1 MANKLSISIDAEK
14 ARQLIETRSYKNKD
28 GVEVTIKEIKFD
40 LVEMKQESRKVL
52 YDGDNLQMVKTHFA
66 VKPQSKEE
74 RDAKQDVVYVGEGV
88 SYEFKGSQNNSSNGT
103 SFQPVTK
110 LTEPQDDLPF

>member
-28 GVEVTIKEIKFD
+28 GVDVTVKEIKFD

-52 YDGDNLQMVKTHFA
+52 YDGDKLQMVKTHFA

-74 RDAKQDVVYVGEGV
+74 RDAKQELVYVGEGI
-88 SYEFKGSQNNSSNGT
+88 SYEFKGSQNKQA
-103 SFQPVTK
+103 SFQPVTE
-110 LTEPQDDLPF
+110 LAEPKDDLPF